1 MTGESGGR
9 GQGLVAFVFAA
20 AVVTGGLALDHGLGE
35 RAPAPAQSSAMDS
48 GAWLC
53 PHGGG
58 SGWQGRLYLANP
70 GTDPSTV
77 RVTALTA
84 KSDSVV
90 RTVAV
95 DPGTTVEVDV
105 PATEAEASTYVEY
118 FGAWVAAGW
127 LTVSPDGNGVGAE
140 RCAAATDATT
150 WYTANGGTPKGAT
163 SNLVIMNPYGVNAIF
178 DVVLFATDRAPV
190 HQGNL
195 TDVVLKPHRSMIV
208 PLAQILPLEAAV
220 GSEIDVHA
228 GRLGV
233 AALDTSVAHGVGAVL
248 GTTRLETSVTIP
260 LLAGAGQRSL
270 SLVVP
275 GPDGIRFDGSSLDE
289 TSAQPTAGLSNVA
302 QEAQTS
308 QSYSVVTSG
317 ATGLR
322 LTEEQG
328 STGGFVASV
337 VSLGEGTDPAET
349 GGAPPAARLVV
360 LPTVAGDPSKPGLVI
375 TDPGTAA
382 VTVTL
387 HALSASGPNDVT
399 LDVAAGSSASAPIP
413 FLSAAEDAGILIT
426 STGGPVIAAGASESL
441 GQMGIAAYAMAAGI
455 AVPGPA

>member
-1 MTGESGGR
+1 MSGGGR

-20 AVVTGGLALDHGLGE
+20 AVVTGGLALDHGLGV
-35 RAPAPAQSSAMDS
+35 RTPAQAASGTVDS

-58 SGWQGRLYLANP
+58 QGWQGRLYLSNP
-70 GTDPSTV
+70 GAHPSTV

-84 KSDSVV
+84 KTDSVV

-95 DPGTTVEVDV
+95 GPGATTEVDV

-118 FGAWVAAGW
+118 FGGWVAAGW

-140 RCAAATDATT
+140 PCTAATDART

-163 SNLVIMNPYGVNAIF
+163 ANLVIMNPYGVNAIF

-208 PLAQILPLEAAV
+208 PIAQILPLEAAV

-233 AALDTSVAHGVGAVL
+233 AALDTSVEHGVGSVL
-248 GTTRLETSVTIP
+248 GVTELETSVTIP
-260 LLAGAGQRSL
+260 LLAGTGQRSL

-275 GPDGIRFDGSSLDE
+275 GAEGIKFDGSSLDE
-289 TSAQPTAGLSNVA
+289 TSAHPTEGLSNVA

-308 QSYSVVTSG
+308 QSYNVVATG

-322 LTEEQG
+322 LTEAQG

-337 VSLGEGTDPAET
+337 LSLGEGSDPAET
-349 GGAPPAARLVV
+349 GGAAPASRIVV
-360 LPTVAGDPSKPGLVI
+360 LPTVAGDPSTPGLVV
-375 TDPGTAA
+375 TDPGMTAA
-382 VTVTL
+382 TVTL
-387 HALSASGPNDVT
+387 HALSPGGPNDVT
-399 LDVAAGSSASAPIP
+399 LDVAAGSSASAPTA
-413 FLSAAEDAGILIT
+413 FLSAAEDAGVLVT
-426 STGGPVIAAGASESL
+426 ATGGPVIAAGASESL
-441 GQMGIAAYAMAAGI
+441 GQKGIAAYAMAVGI
-455 AVPGPA
+455 AVPGTT